1 MKSKASK
8 KLQDILKR
16 ISSTVK
22 EAVNREAL
30 DSIGLFAVNLVVKRT
45 RLGYGVSRQF
55 DKKQRLAPLSPGY
68 VKSRKMFEGLSDL
81 TTPKRSN
88 LTRTGQMLD
97 SIRHKVKGNSVEI
110 RPEGRRTDGK
120 LNSDIAYYNAIGGKN
135 RPRRVFMNISELEY
149 KQILRFYRK
158 TFGDLLRKRN
168 VL

>member
-1 MKSKASK
+1 MSKATK

-16 ISSTVK
+16 ISFTVK

-30 DSIGLFAVNLVVKRT
+30 DSLGSFAVNVVVKRT
-45 RLGYGVSRQF
+45 RLGYGVNTQF
-55 DKKQRLAPLSPGY
+55 AKKQRLAPLNPGY
-68 VKSRKMFEGLSDL
+68 VKARKMFDGLSDL

-97 SIRHKVKGNSVEI
+97 SIRHKVRGTSVEI
-110 RPEGRRTDGK
+110 RPEGRRKDGK

-135 RPRRVFMNISELEY
+135 RPPRVFMNISELEY

-158 TFGDLLRKRN
+158 TFGDLLRRRN